1 MCQYFCSADIGQNVH
16 FFPQAEAGEAVL
28 KILERS
34 GLNRTQK
41 GAALMLTVHG
51 YETEVK
57 IEDIGRMSRTDL
69 ANLYTVN
76 STKASPMPVQQ
87 DWHRRRILHVPI

>member
-1 MCQYFCSADIGQNVH
+1 M
-16 FFPQAEAGEAVL
+16 L

-34 GLNRTQK
+34 GLNRTQQ

-69 ANLYTVN
+69 ANLYTVQKHHQWLC
-76 STKASPMPVQQ
+76 S
-87 DWHRRRILHVPI
+87 RIGTDVVSCMCPFITRGCVK